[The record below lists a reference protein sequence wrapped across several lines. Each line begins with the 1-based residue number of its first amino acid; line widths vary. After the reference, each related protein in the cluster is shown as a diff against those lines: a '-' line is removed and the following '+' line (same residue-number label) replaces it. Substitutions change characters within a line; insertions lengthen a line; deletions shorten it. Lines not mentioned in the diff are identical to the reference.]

1 MVSCLS
7 RIQIRVHI
15 PCGTSK
21 VRSSIKVEGL
31 SAALFL
37 NDALACVG
45 PQEECH
51 GFNLLNQTVQALV
64 QDQDQW
70 RKIEYVG
77 SDFCDRLLDW
87 PEESVKVRL

>member
-1 MVSCLS
+1 M
-7 RIQIRVHI
+7 
-15 PCGTSK
+15 
-21 VRSSIKVEGL
+21 RSSIKVEGL

-87 PEESVKVRL
+87 PEERVKVRL